1 LAAGPAQTAAL
12 ESGILATAMKD
23 EPEKPSWRKE
33 HRPAQPASHEPVS
46 RRRTNAGK
54 GTRLKASVARIK
66 PVRRGKTN
74 KPAPINPAAKP
85 RRMRKNRQT
94 NLIPRNLKPLQG
106 ITLGQNENQAH
117 HFLPNCNSKLP
128 RLFMRQRGLSAGLKQ
143 TWQCFGVKTSVF
155 FQAFSAYSSSVNLT
169 EQMTQLA
176 RQAKSASRDL
186 ARLPAAEKNACLLA
200 MAAALEQNA
209 AVIKQA
215 NAFDTEAAAKHGLSA
230 AMLDRLKLDD
240 KRISAMAR
248 GLREVAA
255 LPDPVG
261 KILDERVRPNGL
273 KLQKI
278 STPIGVIVIIYESRP
293 NVTADA
299 AALCFKSGNA
309 TILRGGREAMNS
321 NQLIAKTMIDAGK
334 QAMAGRATS
343 RAGFP
348 EHAIQ
353 VVPVTDREAIPVLL
367 SLTQY
372 VDLCMPRGG
381 EGLIRAVA
389 DCSKVP
395 VIKHYKGVCH
405 VFVDA
410 DADLKMAGEIVM
422 NAKVQ
427 RPAVCNAME
436 TLLVD
441 KAVAETFLPQVAQKL
456 ADKRVE
462 LRCDAVSLGLVQSAI
477 RNPQSAIKSAAEQ
490 DYFTEYNDY
499 ILNVRVVDGVRA
511 AIDHINHYGSA
522 HSDSVV
528 TRNEAHA
535 KQFLAEVDSAAVYW
549 NASTRFTDGGEFGMG
564 AEIGIST
571 DKIGA
576 RGPMGLEELT
586 SYKWLGLGNGQLRT

>member
-1 LAAGPAQTAAL
+1 
-12 ESGILATAMKD
+12 M
-23 EPEKPSWRKE
+23 
-33 HRPAQPASHEPVS
+33 
-46 RRRTNAGK
+46 
-54 GTRLKASVARIK
+54 
-66 PVRRGKTN
+66 
-74 KPAPINPAAKP
+74 
-85 RRMRKNRQT
+85 
-94 NLIPRNLKPLQG
+94 NLK
-106 ITLGQNENQAH
+106 
-117 HFLPNCNSKLP
+117 
-128 RLFMRQRGLSAGLKQ
+128 
-143 TWQCFGVKTSVF
+143 
-155 FQAFSAYSSSVNLT
+155 
-169 EQMTQLA
+169 EQMTRLA
-176 RQAKSASRDL
+176 KQARDASREL
-186 ARLPAAEKNACLLA
+186 ARLTMAEKNTCLLA
-200 MAAALEQNA
+200 MATALEQNA
-209 AVIKQA
+209 GVIKEA
-215 NAFDTEAAAKHGLSA
+215 NALDMEFGAQHGLSA

-240 KRISAMAR
+240 KRIAGMAR

-261 KILDERVRPNGL
+261 KILDERLRPNGL

-299 AALCFKSGNA
+299 AGLCFKSGNA
-309 TILRGGREAMNS
+309 TILRGGKEALNS
-321 NQLIAKTMIDAGK
+321 NLLIAQTMIDAGK
-334 QAMAGRATS
+334 KTLAQ
-343 RAGFP
+343 FP
-348 EHAIQ
+348 EYAMQ
-353 VVPVTDREAIPVLL
+353 VVPTPDREAVPILL

-381 EGLIRAVA
+381 ESLIRAVA

-410 DADLKMAGEIVM
+410 EADLKMAEEIVL

-441 KAVAETFLPQVAQKL
+441 KTIAEKFLPQMALML
-456 ADKRVE
+456 ADKKVE
-462 LRCDAVSLGLVQSAI
+462 LRCDAVSLGLVQSAVGN
-477 RNPQSAIKSAAEQ
+477 RQSAIKAAAEQ
-490 DYFTEYNDY
+490 DWFTEYNDY

-511 AIDHINHYGSA
+511 AIDHINFYGSA
-522 HSDSVV
+522 HSDSIV

-535 KQFLAEVDSAAVYW
+535 KRFLAEVDSATVYW

-576 RGPMGLEELT
+576 RGPMGLDELT
-586 SYKWLGLGNGQLRT
+586 TYKWLGLGNGQIRT

>member
-1 LAAGPAQTAAL
+1 MNLIDQ
-12 ESGILATAMKD
+12 M
-23 EPEKPSWRKE
+23 
-33 HRPAQPASHEPVS
+33 
-46 RRRTNAGK
+46 
-54 GTRLKASVARIK
+54 TRL
-66 PVRRGKTN
+66 
-74 KPAPINPAAKP
+74 AK
-85 RRMRKNRQT
+85 
-94 NLIPRNLKPLQG
+94 
-106 ITLGQNENQAH
+106 
-117 HFLPNCNSKLP
+117 
-128 RLFMRQRGLSAGLKQ
+128 
-143 TWQCFGVKTSVF
+143 
-155 FQAFSAYSSSVNLT
+155 
-169 EQMTQLA
+169 
-176 RQAKSASRDL
+176 QAKAASREL
-186 ARLPAAEKNACLLA
+186 AKLTTAEKNACLLA
-200 MAAALEQNA
+200 MATALEQNA
-209 AVIKQA
+209 SAIQEA
-215 NAFDTEAAAKHGLSA
+215 NALDMEFAAQHGLSA

-240 KRISAMAR
+240 KRIAGMAK

-278 STPIGVIVIIYESRP
+278 STPIGVVVIIYESRP

-299 AALCFKSGNA
+299 ASLCFKSGNA
-309 TILRGGREAMNS
+309 TILRGGKEALNT
-321 NQLIAKTMIDAGK
+321 NQIIAKTMIDAGK
-334 QAMAGRATS
+334 IAHK
-343 RAGFP
+343 GFP

-353 VVPVTDREAIPVLL
+353 VVPTPDREVIPILL

-381 EGLIRAVA
+381 ESLIRAVA

-410 DADLKMAGEIVM
+410 DADLKMAEEIAM

-441 KAVAETFLPQVAQKL
+441 KAVAEKFLPVIGEKL
-456 ADKRVE
+456 FEKHVEIRADDSSREILNSK
-462 LRCDAVSLGLVQSAI
+462 LK
-477 RNPQSAIKSAAEQ
+477 IKNSKLKAAAEQ

-499 ILNVRVVDGVRA
+499 ILNIRVVDGVKA
-511 AIDHINHYGSA
+511 AIDHINFYGSA
-522 HSDSVV
+522 HSDSIV

-576 RGPMGLEELT
+576 RGPMGLDELT
-586 SYKWLGLGNGQLRT
+586 SYKWLGIGNGQIRV